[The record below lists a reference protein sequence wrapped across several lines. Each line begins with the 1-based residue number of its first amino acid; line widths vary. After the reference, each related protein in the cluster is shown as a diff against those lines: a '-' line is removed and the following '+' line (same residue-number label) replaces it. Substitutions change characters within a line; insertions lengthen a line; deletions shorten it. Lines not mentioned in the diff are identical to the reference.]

1 MTVHRLL
8 HTLFFVIVLS
18 VGSLCARA
26 AVTDSLG
33 ILSYPFAKDYGFVSD
48 GSDRIR
54 YAVFSLSRPT
64 DVTVVYTQD
73 FTAGS
78 LVILRDEKE
87 NILLSM
93 TTDATGS
100 CTHGLSLP
108 AGIYEVYM
116 DYDPGHPVRLTLS
129 GREPDIRHFAKDLGV
144 HDTSFSTDYTVD
156 FSDTLH
162 LHHGR
167 DDYAGMHSSSFRTSR
182 VTNLTLSVR
191 SQGKSPLSLYLL
203 GADGQRMEEAHGTN
217 RVQCAVTELPPGLYY
232 VVSANPSKRKSAVQV
247 SGKLLTEATDIVDT
261 DTSTTHAVI
270 RTYTNSTGTS
280 WTERA
285 VYYDGLGRER
295 ELVDKDASPAGTG
308 DLASLKEYDEFG
320 RLCREWLPGFVPN
333 NGGSFVPPAQ
343 LTQSVVSSRADDSA
357 PYTETEYESNPVE
370 TPTRRL
376 GPGESWHKSGRAT
389 VTERL
394 LNSRSVADLSV
405 RHYKASGDRGTMSIR
420 SDGYYADGSLPV
432 GRTTDE
438 DDRVTL
444 VFTDV
449 DGNPVLTRRLLD
461 GGMVDTH
468 YVYDESGDLRA
479 VLPPMA
485 SNAMQLDGRTWTESS
500 DIISGYAYLYSYDRR
515 HRPTGRKLPGCEWSE
530 TVYDRSDAPVF
541 TRTGEQRK
549 RGEWS
554 FVISDVWGRPC
565 LAGLLRGE
573 LPSRDDL
580 PTVTAEYTG
589 TGPFRGYEV
598 TGASLSSPSLL
609 KVNYYD
615 TYAVLSDNPSD
626 FGGLS
631 YTGQNTYYSD
641 YNRSTCKGRLTAS
654 VCAVDGRMDS
664 ARVCRTYY
672 YDARGDLVQQ
682 RTGNHLGG
690 TDTES
695 RAYDFRGNCTSLFQT
710 HITPDGD
717 RKQAEY
723 VYSHDSQGRLLKTT
737 VTYGDDMA
745 HVLSDL
751 SYDSLGRLQS
761 ESRCGVDELRTEY
774 TYNVRDWLTGIK
786 GSEFSETLHYTESH
800 NGSQPQ
806 YGGNISA
813 LEWSEAGKSQG
824 YAYTYDG
831 LSRLTGAVHHDAS
844 GRTGDYDTSY
854 SYDLQ
859 GNVERLTRHGLLDDR
874 SHGVVDDL
882 TYEYDGNQ
890 VLKVTDR
897 AESPYG
903 RKRMHFTDGAD
914 AEREYTYDGDG
925 NMVSDLNKG
934 IVSISYNSLNQPMD
948 IVFSDGS
955 RIRYSYASDGTKLS
969 ALYHL
974 RLSTSVNGPS
984 STPDSAG
991 RYVDTRRDYCGDME
1005 YEDGEYRRLNYP
1017 GGHIEEDDEGTA
1029 LYFFDLTDHQGN
1041 VRASDMADLA
1051 SDSHNAY
1058 YPFGMFL
1065 GEENSHGER
1074 RWYNVKELDRTHG
1087 LDWYD
1092 YVARRYDGMR
1102 FTTVDPLAEKYYEVS
1117 PYAYCGDNPVNRID
1131 PFGLDYWSTNNP
1143 DLIAQFIADFK
1154 ANRNVKQLYENFEI
1168 HMEQTDYMT
1177 GLTYNDNS
1185 GKYYYNTNRV
1195 ENGEVVSYAQVFRT
1209 TMYGADLAIGVSSFG
1224 SAHGLKTEMMNAV
1237 MDKNTSTY
1245 LKMCNK
1251 VGNATSVGSAIISA
1265 YDFGRYK
1272 SEGGTNTWVYVKDVS
1287 DAAFALLPCLSLFPA
1302 LAAFSPVFF
1311 TVSTAYFLIMTGL
1324 ESKGYINVNKT
1335 Y

>member
-1 MTVHRLL
+1 MASHHFLR
-8 HTLFFVIVLS
+8 TLFFAIVLS

-26 AVTDSLG
+26 
-33 ILSYPFAKDYGFVSD
+33 
-48 GSDRIR
+48 
-54 YAVFSLSRPT
+54 
-64 DVTVVYTQD
+64 
-73 FTAGS
+73 
-78 LVILRDEKE
+78 
-87 NILLSM
+87 
-93 TTDATGS
+93 
-100 CTHGLSLP
+100 
-108 AGIYEVYM
+108 
-116 DYDPGHPVRLTLS
+116 
-129 GREPDIRHFAKDLGV
+129 
-144 HDTSFSTDYTVD
+144 
-156 FSDTLH
+156 
-162 LHHGR
+162 
-167 DDYAGMHSSSFRTSR
+167 
-182 VTNLTLSVR
+182 
-191 SQGKSPLSLYLL
+191 
-203 GADGQRMEEAHGTN
+203 
-217 RVQCAVTELPPGLYY
+217 
-232 VVSANPSKRKSAVQV
+232 
-247 SGKLLTEATDIVDT
+247 
-261 DTSTTHAVI
+261 
-270 RTYTNSTGTS
+270 
-280 WTERA
+280 
-285 VYYDGLGRER
+285 
-295 ELVDKDASPAGTG
+295 
-308 DLASLKEYDEFG
+308 
-320 RLCREWLPGFVPN
+320 
-333 NGGSFVPPAQ
+333 
-343 LTQSVVSSRADDSA
+343 
-357 PYTETEYESNPVE
+357 
-370 TPTRRL
+370 
-376 GPGESWHKSGRAT
+376 
-389 VTERL
+389 
-394 LNSRSVADLSV
+394 
-405 RHYKASGDRGTMSIR
+405 
-420 SDGYYADGSLPV
+420 
-432 GRTTDE
+432 
-438 DDRVTL
+438 
-444 VFTDV
+444 
-449 DGNPVLTRRLLD
+449 
-461 GGMVDTH
+461 
-468 YVYDESGDLRA
+468 
-479 VLPPMA
+479 
-485 SNAMQLDGRTWTESS
+485 
-500 DIISGYAYLYSYDRR
+500 
-515 HRPTGRKLPGCEWSE
+515 
-530 TVYDRSDAPVF
+530 
-541 TRTGEQRK
+541 
-549 RGEWS
+549 
-554 FVISDVWGRPC
+554 
-565 LAGLLRGE
+565 
-573 LPSRDDL
+573 
-580 PTVTAEYTG
+580 TVTAEYTG

-631 YTGQNTYYSD
+631 YTGLNTYYSD

-672 YDARGDLVQQ
+672 YDVRGDLVQQ

-786 GSEFSETLHYTESH
+786 GTEYTETLHYTESH

-897 AESPYG
+897 AKGPYG

-984 STPDSAG
+984 STPDSAS

-1017 GGHIEEDDEGTA
+1017 SGHIEEDDEGTA

-1074 RWYNVKELDRTHG
+1074 RWYNGKELDRTHG

-1102 FTTVDPLAEKYYEVS
+1102 FTTMDPLAEKYYEVS
-1117 PYAYCGDNPVNRID
+1117 PYAYCGDNPVNAIDENGDSIAILNLGSSCLEEHSALLVQKKGSWYYYSMNGDRI
-1131 PFGLDYWSTNNP
+1131 FNSTKGLLGGKPYP
-1143 DLIAQFIADFK
+1143 DLGEKKF
-1154 ANRNVKQLYENFEI
+1154 VSPSNFLNSI
-1168 HMEQTDYMT
+1168 
-1177 GLTYNDNS
+1177 YN
-1185 GKYYYNTNRV
+1185 
-1195 ENGEVVSYAQVFRT
+1195 
-1209 TMYGADLAIGVSSFG
+1209 
-1224 SAHGLKTEMMNAV
+1224 
-1237 MDKNTSTY
+1237 
-1245 LKMCNK
+1245 
-1251 VGNATSVGSAIISA
+1251 
-1265 YDFGRYK
+1265 
-1272 SEGGTNTWVYVKDVS
+1272 SEGKKEQILNNQRNNYGYKEAYILPTTEKMDEQIIRTFKKR
-1287 DAAFALLPCLSLFPA
+1287 AAMG
-1302 LAAFSPVFF
+1302 
-1311 TVSTAYFLIMTGL
+1311 YHIMNNQCVQVVRKSL
-1324 ESKGYINVNKT
+1324 ESAGMNTPDTYWPNIFFREIQKLYPKGIFIKKNKR
-1335 Y
+1335 